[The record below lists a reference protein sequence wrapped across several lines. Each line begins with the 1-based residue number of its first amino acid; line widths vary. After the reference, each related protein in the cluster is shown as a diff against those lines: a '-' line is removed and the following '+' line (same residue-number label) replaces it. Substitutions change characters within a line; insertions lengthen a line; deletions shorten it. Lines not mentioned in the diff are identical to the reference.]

1 MYDYDKSKLVII
13 PDLHYYNGR
22 KLYQV
27 LLDKYHLQMEM
38 ASERYII
45 AMTSIGDTEDGFK
58 RLYTALEELEREI
71 RFSIKYKF
79 LYEDQQ
85 EKSTDCNESKS
96 LKSVLPVK
104 KSGKAIVCKKIRE
117 ASEQEYD
124 IMLWK
129 QARGKISE
137 EFVYLYPPGI
147 PILAPGEIIT
157 GEIIEDILRYHQ
169 MGLNVQ
175 GMSDEECQTI
185 RVVRENWKP
194 VDFGQVK
201 F

>member
-58 RLYTALEELEREI
+58 RLHTALEELEREI

-85 EKSTDCNESKS
+85 EK
-96 LKSVLPVK
+96 
-104 KSGKAIVCKKIRE
+104 
-117 ASEQEYD
+117 
-124 IMLWK
+124 
-129 QARGKISE
+129 
-137 EFVYLYPPGI
+137 
-147 PILAPGEIIT
+147 
-157 GEIIEDILRYHQ
+157 
-169 MGLNVQ
+169 
-175 GMSDEECQTI
+175 
-185 RVVRENWKP
+185 VRIAMRAK
-194 VDFGQVK
+194 V
-201 F
+201 